1 MATVYDNVVSFCVA
15 LSPFCVDVAAICI
28 IDVAAVPGV
37 IWLLFVWCCRHHCVL
52 MWLLSECIG
61 FCLCGNVA
69 FLCVE
74 LSPLCVTV
82 INA

>member
-1 MATVYDNVVSFCVA
+1 MATVYDNVVSFCVV
-15 LSPFCVDVAAICI
+15 LSSFCVDVAAICI

-37 IWLLFVWCCRHHCVL
+37 IWLLFVCCCRHCVL

-74 LSPLCVTV
+74 LSPLCVNV